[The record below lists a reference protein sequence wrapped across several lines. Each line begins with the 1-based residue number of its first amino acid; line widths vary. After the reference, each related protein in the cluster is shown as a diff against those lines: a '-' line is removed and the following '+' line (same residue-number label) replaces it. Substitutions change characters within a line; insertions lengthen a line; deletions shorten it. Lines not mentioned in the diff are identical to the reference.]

1 MHLTSKLQ
9 IALGV
14 LTSDSTSLITEIS
27 LHMCSDFS
35 VVYINPSIAKHDKII
50 LDILVAYILNG
61 CDAAVPYIGIR
72 KVVVLFSVLMMNMNV
87 VISTRC
93 RSMTNTRVIHNNKLE
108 MRYNE
113 DEFNIMYESGKM
125 CVYMYDCHV

>member
-1 MHLTSKLQ
+1 M
-9 IALGV
+9 
-14 LTSDSTSLITEIS
+14 
-27 LHMCSDFS
+27 
-35 VVYINPSIAKHDKII
+35 
-50 LDILVAYILNG
+50 
-61 CDAAVPYIGIR
+61 PYIGIR

-113 DEFNIMYESGKM
+113 DEFNIMYGSGKM
-125 CVYMYDCHV
+125 CVYV